1 MEKKVCPL
9 KISIMIVARGINR
22 PTAINIPVHDKIWI
36 HTRDILFL
44 QVHWVCCM
52 NLTFAAIYDYWI
64 QIKARNQLSPFL
76 HVKHSVDV
84 RCPGKK
90 CLLKNCSPFRSLP
103 QFKSGTEISERQ
115 TWNFLFSFPTTGQ
128 LQFLPTGWGKTMA
141 PGSLLSQT
149 SMAFTYN
156 LVQWINTHAKKGE
169 GIHCISFILYTNP
182 ICSQATNI
190 LLHSINYPKVKY
202 HVNKRV
208 GKKQQM

>member
-115 TWNFLFSFPTTGQ
+115 TWNFLRSPSPQRGSSGSFQQDGEKQWLLEACFHKLQWLSHTTLCNG
-128 LQFLPTGWGKTMA
+128 
-141 PGSLLSQT
+141 
-149 SMAFTYN
+149 
-156 LVQWINTHAKKGE
+156 
-169 GIHCISFILYTNP
+169 
-182 ICSQATNI
+182 
-190 LLHSINYPKVKY
+190 
-202 HVNKRV
+202 
-208 GKKQQM
+208 